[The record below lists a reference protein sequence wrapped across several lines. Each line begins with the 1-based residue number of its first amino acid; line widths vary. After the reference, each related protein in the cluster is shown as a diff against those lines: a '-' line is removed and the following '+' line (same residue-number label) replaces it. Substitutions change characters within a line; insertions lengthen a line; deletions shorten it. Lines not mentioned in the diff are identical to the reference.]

1 MELEKFTSTRDI
13 QDLLALRSDIEALS
27 AGTPKADTGPKL
39 ELLDLGP
46 AYRLIVEVPGVSQEN
61 LEVALQGRSLTV
73 AGLREPGY
81 DGLGDGMGDGASDSV
96 DIILSERSSGHF
108 QRSLELPGEVDYD
121 RSHASLHDGLLVLD
135 LPKA

>member
-1 MELEKFTSTRDI
+1 MELEKFDSTRDI

-27 AGTPKADTGPKL
+27 TGTLKADTGPKL

-81 DGLGDGMGDGASDSV
+81 DGMGDGASNSV

-135 LPKA
+135 LPKV